1 MLGSRGSFLA
11 LLTSWVH
18 AQVNVDANGIVTP
31 VFLTEQR
38 FHEEVARSRW
48 SSSQMSYVDG
58 ASSAVLRHPYTIAH
72 APDGE
77 LFVASFTLNHV
88 VRLRFSSSKRAQ
100 YKIFA
105 S

>member
-1 MLGSRGSFLA
+1 MSMQVLSIALA
-11 LLTSWVH
+11 CVH
-18 AQVNVDANGIVTP
+18 AQVNVDPNGIVSP